1 MTIKKI
7 TQHTW
12 TLYKITCTKK
22 KRLHKRLRAQKKWQP
37 HDKAHTHKKNIVD
50 YKQVNITTTISN
62 I

>member
-22 KRLHKRLRAQKKWQP
+22 NVYTK
-37 HDKAHTHKKNIVD
+37 DFEHKKNGNRMTKLTHI
-50 YKQVNITTTISN
+50 KKI
-62 I
+62 